1 MMDVVMPSNVENSLA
16 QTLQLVRRKFI
27 DSLFDRILFFETVT
41 VEYAQTG
48 DHEKALR
55 DISWEAHKITGIAG
69 TLGFEDIGD
78 QARNIEQVIGLGV
91 KAPNPD
97 TMRSVALILETFL
110 DNLEV
115 ILDSTD

>member
-55 DISWEAHKITGIAG
+55 DISWAAHKITGIAG
-69 TLGFEDIGD
+69 TLGFEDIGE
-78 QARNIEQVIGLGV
+78 QARHIEQAIGLGV
-91 KAPNPD
+91 KAPNPY
-97 TMRSVALILETFL
+97 TMSSVAPILETFL